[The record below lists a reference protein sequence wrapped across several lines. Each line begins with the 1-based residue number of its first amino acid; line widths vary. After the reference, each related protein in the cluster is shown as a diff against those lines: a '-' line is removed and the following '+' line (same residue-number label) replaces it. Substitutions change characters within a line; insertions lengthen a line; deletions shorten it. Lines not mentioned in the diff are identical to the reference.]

1 MGIKNIHLGALDSFR
16 GIAAI
21 SVVIFHLSISSAVSE
36 WDFFR
41 HSSLF
46 VPFFFVLSGFV
57 IAYVYDKATFNF
69 KRFMIA
75 RGFRILPL
83 YYLMLLAFLIL
94 EYLKY
99 VLYSQLGVFNNPP
112 FSEKNGIDQIL
123 PSCLLLQSW
132 LPWTY
137 PLSFNNPAWSLSVE
151 WYLYIFFG
159 ILMFI
164 PKFARYA
171 IMLLGASFAYFHL
184 IGFVRGEGVSGILYF
199 CSGALVY
206 WVFTLCKTK
215 PLSPLLLTIL
225 EALIIIASVYIIT
238 SGQGQY
244 AVFVFSGLVL
254 IFGLSSY
261 WKNTAYK
268 GGGITYILETRVFI
282 FLGTLSYSIYIS
294 HAFVIGILGVLPRF
308 FVKYGYAQTYFVNER
323 FYIDFGNPLLA
334 NLYLLANLCVVVAF
348 AYLLHKYIEKP
359 CIAFGKNLINK
370 HT

>member
-1 MGIKNIHLGALDSFR
+1 MHLGALDSFR

-21 SVVIFHLSISSAVSE
+21 SVVIFHLFISSAVSE

-41 HSSLF
+41 HSSMF

-57 IAYVYDKATFNF
+57 IAYVYDKATFSF

-171 IMLLGASFAYFHL
+171 IMLLGANFAYFHL
-184 IGFVRGEGVSGILYF
+184 IGFIRGEGVSGILYF
-199 CSGALVY
+199 CSGALMY

-370 HT
+370 RT

>member
-1 MGIKNIHLGALDSFR
+1 MKNIHLGALDSFR
-16 GIAAI
+16 GVAAI
-21 SVVIFHLSISSAVSE
+21 SVVILHLYISSAVSE

-57 IAYVYDKATFNF
+57 IAYVYDKATFSF
-69 KRFMIA
+69 KCFMIA

-83 YYLMLLAFLIL
+83 YYLMLVCFIAL
-94 EYLKY
+94 ECLNY
-99 VLYSQLGVFNNPP
+99 VLYHHFGLFFKNIP
-112 FSEKNGIDQIL
+112 FSGDRGFDQIL
-123 PSCLLLQSW
+123 PNLFLLQSW

-171 IMLLGASFAYFHL
+171 IILLGASFAYFHF

-206 WVFTLCKTK
+206 WVFTLYKTK

-225 EALIIIASVYIIT
+225 EALIIIASIYIIT
-238 SGQGQY
+238 SGKEQY

-268 GGGITYILETRVFI
+268 GGGLP
-282 FLGTLSYSIYIS
+282 IY
-294 HAFVIGILGVLPRF
+294 
-308 FVKYGYAQTYFVNER
+308 
-323 FYIDFGNPLLA
+323 
-334 NLYLLANLCVVVAF
+334 
-348 AYLLHKYIEKP
+348 
-359 CIAFGKNLINK
+359 
-370 HT
+370 

>member
-1 MGIKNIHLGALDSFR
+1 MKNIHLGALDSFR
-16 GIAAI
+16 GVAAI
-21 SVVIFHLSISSAVSE
+21 SVVVYHLYISSAVSE

-57 IAYVYDKATFNF
+57 IAYVYDKATFSF

-83 YYLMLLAFLIL
+83 YYLMLVCFIAL
-94 EYLKY
+94 ECLNY
-99 VLYSQLGVFNNPP
+99 VLYHHFGLFFKNIP
-112 FSEKNGIDQIL
+112 FSGDRGFDQIL
-123 PSCLLLQSW
+123 PNLFLLQSW

-184 IGFVRGEGVSGILYF
+184 MGFIRGEGVSGILYF

-206 WVFTLCKTK
+206 WVFTLYKTK

-225 EALIIIASVYIIT
+225 EALIIIASIYIIT
-238 SGQGQY
+238 SGKEQY

-282 FLGTLSYSIYIS
+282 FLGALSYSIYIS
-294 HAFVIGILGVLPRF
+294 HYFIISIIKATMSLLA
-308 FVKYGYAQTYFVNER
+308 KYGYWEMIRINEQL
-323 FYIDFGNPLLA
+323 YINFHNAVLA

-348 AYLLHKYIEKP
+348 AYLLHTYIEKP

-370 HT
+370 RT